1 MGLALQGL
9 TKKILSLLPELFL
22 QGFFNFCCCYYFC
35 YYYAFILDQEIMSQI
50 SEIGEILRNENLPG
64 YLKSSAETAKG
75 IIKFF
80 VDWLFSC

>member
-1 MGLALQGL
+1 
-9 TKKILSLLPELFL
+9 
-22 QGFFNFCCCYYFC
+22 
-35 YYYAFILDQEIMSQI
+35 MSQI
-50 SEIGEILRNENLPG
+50 SEIEEILRNENLPG